1 VDTQNSQKKSRPFSK
16 RNRNTAVSNEPAAA
30 ASGGESF
37 DDPYA
42 ERTPDLVAR
51 VRAAREAAQRE
62 MESFGDV
69 SEYDIAIIQGLKK
82 DEEDEPP
89 AGAQA
94 GFAFPLVPAETDGD
108 ES

>member
-1 VDTQNSQKKSRPFSK
+1 
-16 RNRNTAVSNEPAAA
+16 VSAE
-30 ASGGESF
+30 SGGDSF

-69 SEYDIAIIQGLKK
+69 SEYDITIIQGLKK
-82 DEEDEPP
+82 DEGEIPP
-89 AGAQA
+89 AETQA
-94 GFAFPLVPAETDGD
+94 GFDFPLGTAETDGD